1 MNEKMTPLQAS
12 LDLTISVH
20 MVVNRQLMQDSQ
32 EINYRNY
39 IDNPYNVVR
48 LWINAKKEAEE

>member
-1 MNEKMTPLQAS
+1 MKEKMTPLQAS

>member
-32 EINYRNY
+32 EIKYRNY

-48 LWINAKKEAEE
+48 LLINAKKEAEE

>member
-20 MVVNRQLMQDSQ
+20 MVINRQLIQDSQ
-32 EINYRNY
+32 EIKYRNY

>member
-20 MVVNRQLMQDSQ
+20 MVINRQIIQDSQ
-32 EINYRNY
+32 KIQYRNY

-48 LWINAKKEAEE
+48 LWVNSQKEAEE